1 MLGFFLDFRQRT
13 INDFAV
19 VFDGTDQGSETITTD
34 EKFAQKWGWF
44 GVMYR
49 LTNGDIS
56 KLGAITEMNL
66 YECLTWL
73 TYEVDLNET
82 KKVKRWHILRIII
95 IQ

>member
-1 MLGFFLDFRQRT
+1 
-13 INDFAV
+13 
-19 VFDGTDQGSETITTD
+19 
-34 EKFAQKWGWF
+34 
-44 GVMYR
+44 MYR

-82 KKVKRWHILRIII
+82 KKVKR
-95 IQ
+95 